1 MIVLNKN
8 SIHSVI
14 SNKIDDFWKHYKKVE
29 FFIWKRVSKDG
40 FNEKL
45 RSVLAANYMQF
56 SAVLTEKDYL
66 VIYLTFKNDILIPLK
81 IQKSDCAS
89 HEYMK
94 NGNIVPL
101 VVKVFGF
108 PKPFL

>member
-1 MIVLNKN
+1 MIVLNKS
-8 SIHSVI
+8 SIHSVT
-14 SNKIDDFWKHYKKVE
+14 SSKVDDFWKHYKKVE
-29 FFIWKRVSKDG
+29 FFIWERISKDG
-40 FNEKL
+40 FNENL
-45 RSVLAANYMQF
+45 RTVLAANYMQL
-56 SAVLTEKDYL
+56 SIVLTEKDFL

-81 IQKSDCAS
+81 IQKSDSAS

-101 VVKVFGF
+101 AIKVFGF